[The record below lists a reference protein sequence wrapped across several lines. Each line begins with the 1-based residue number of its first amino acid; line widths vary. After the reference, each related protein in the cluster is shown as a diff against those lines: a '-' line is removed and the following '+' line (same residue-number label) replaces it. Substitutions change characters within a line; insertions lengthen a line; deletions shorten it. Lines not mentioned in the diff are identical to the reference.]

1 MKTIIPIYIDKE
13 SMLWIAENRIHS
25 RNFISIFK
33 NRAQL
38 FLDMTEEEIDDMDD
52 ISDYTNWNVISK
64 YLSDDIMITPKSGK
78 EVFINFYERYNSD
91 KISDEF
97 NGFVFI
103 IDIPIEEA
111 KILRENTGIWIL
123 SIKEVDDEGEFLI
136 LEEGIYIN
144 KHTVTPGSKYNENS
158 ANGWVGLLKHSRIN
172 KLPPINEVIV
182 YDNFLNDYY
191 NYYKESPY
199 GSKKKINYKTW
210 FYTYIGLENLLL
222 LFDTL
227 FPQKHTNPLKVLIV
241 APKQNKDYEALFELR
256 IKDWVDEIKRLRSY
270 NIIVSCV
277 LVASHPVHPRV
288 LYTNYFILETDKGFK
303 IFEPIPFPTIVRKDG
318 DSINAV
324 SLQSLFFA
332 PKSQDNPIKSNYNKY
347 LKDIGEQLQNANN
360 NNSNYQ
366 TNLHIGDEID
376 IESIALFEDIIFGN

>member
-1 MKTIIPIYIDKE
+1 MKTSIPIYIDKE

-38 FLDMTEEEIDDMDD
+38 FLDMTDEEIDDMDD
-52 ISDYTNWNVISK
+52 ISDYTNWNVVSK
-64 YLSDDIMITPKSGK
+64 YLSDYIMITPKSGK
-78 EVFINFYERYNSD
+78 EIFTCFYDRYNSD

-97 NGFVFI
+97 SGYVFI
-103 IDIPIEEA
+103 IDIPVEKA
-111 KILRENTGIWIL
+111 KFLRENTGIWIL

-144 KHTVTPGSKYNENS
+144 KHTVTPGSKYSENS

-172 KLPPINEVIV
+172 KLPPFNEVIV

-199 GSKKKINYKTW
+199 GRKKRLTHKTW

-222 LFDTL
+222 LFDTI
-227 FPQKHTNPLKVLIV
+227 FPQKHTNPLKVVIV
-241 APKQNKDYEALFELR
+241 APKQDKDYEALFELR

-270 NIIVSCV
+270 DIIVSCV

-318 DSINAV
+318 GSINAV
-324 SLQSLFFA
+324 SMQSLFFA

-347 LKDIGEQLQNANN
+347 LEDIGKQLQNANYDD
-360 NNSNYQ
+360 SNYH
-366 TNLHIGDEID
+366 TNLHIGDEIG
-376 IESIALFEDIIFGN
+376 IESFALFEDITFEN